1 MHSEKQF
8 NKLGNTF
15 LACWLP
21 LLCFLYFAN
30 PVACG
35 KSVLDLRCV
44 FNPSLQHLFDALSTL
59 IKYSIGYTCDE
70 NRNICGFTHVCYG
83 SKSLIKTGVGQR
95 H

>member
-1 MHSEKQF
+1 MVHSKKQF

-30 PVACG
+30 PMAYG

-44 FNPSLQHLFDALSTL
+44 YNISLQLLFDALLTL
-59 IKYSIGYTCDE
+59 IKYSTGYTCDE
-70 NRNICGFTHVCYG
+70 NRNTCGFTDNMCVTVV
-83 SKSLIKTGVGQR
+83 KV
-95 H
+95 